1 MNVPSS
7 GCGKNAPGE
16 HATVEVTLNL
26 FGIWRDLV
34 GSRSV
39 AVAVPTGC
47 TVAGLVAHLSA
58 RYGAE
63 FQQWLINPAN
73 GELWS
78 SFAIAVNDSLIDRA
92 ADLVQE
98 LHTGDRVSFFHQVTG
113 GT

>member
-1 MNVPSS
+1 VI
-7 GCGKNAPGE
+7 
-16 HATVEVTLNL
+16 L

-39 AVAVPTGC
+39 AVTLPTGC
-47 TVAGLVAHLSA
+47 TVTGLVAHLSD
-58 RYGAE
+58 RYGSE
-63 FQQWLINPAN
+63 FQQWLINPTN

-98 LHTGDRVSFFHQVTG
+98 LHAGDRVSFFHQVTG
-113 GT
+113 GA

>member
-1 MNVPSS
+1 MNLPISDCNKQPPNE
-7 GCGKNAPGE
+7 GAP
-16 HATVEVTLNL
+16 VEVTVNC

-39 AVAVPTGC
+39 AVTLPTGC
-47 TVAGLVAHLSA
+47 TVTGLVAYLSS